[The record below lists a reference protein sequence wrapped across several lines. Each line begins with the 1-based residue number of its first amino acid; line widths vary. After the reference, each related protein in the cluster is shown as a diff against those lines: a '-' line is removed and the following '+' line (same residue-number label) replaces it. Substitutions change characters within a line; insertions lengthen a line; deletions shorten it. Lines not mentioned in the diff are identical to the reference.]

1 MAKEYITNLNTF
13 ADLVDRLIVE
23 VHKLAFFENKK
34 REEHAKA
41 KPNDSLISQ
50 YDNLSRDC
58 CEYRSRLKN
67 AINETLKEIVED
79 GEYHFLKEVRTFAKP
94 PKSVAEILSDICET
108 SANEAIKGELVA
120 RFKYESYLAHS
131 KPKSNED
138 CD

>member
-1 MAKEYITNLNTF
+1 MKEYITNLNTF

-34 REEHAKA
+34 REEHAKLN
-41 KPNDSLISQ
+41 PDERLISQ

-58 CEYRSRLKN
+58 CEYRSGLKN

-79 GEYHFLKEVRTFAKP
+79 GEYRFLKEVRTFAKP
-94 PKSVAEILSDICET
+94 PKSVAEILADMTET
-108 SANEAIKGELVA
+108 NANEAIKGEMVA
-120 RFKYESYLAHS
+120 RFKYESYLAHT
-131 KPKSNED
+131 KPKSTEE